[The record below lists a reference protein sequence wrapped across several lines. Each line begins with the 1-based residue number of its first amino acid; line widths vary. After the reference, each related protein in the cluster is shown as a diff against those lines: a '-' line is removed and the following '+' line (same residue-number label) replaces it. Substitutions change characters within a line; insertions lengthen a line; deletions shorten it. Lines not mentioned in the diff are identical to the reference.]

1 MIATADHSHVFTIA
15 GNPSRGNPILGLVQY
30 NGRLAMGEDGKPY
43 TTLGYSNGPWAIGPG
58 PREDLTGWDTEDPT
72 FRQQSTVKLRT
83 ETHGG
88 EDVGKEVTNVDQ
100 YLKRSSVMSLLKK

>member
-1 MIATADHSHVFTIA
+1 
-15 GNPSRGNPILGLVQY
+15 
-30 NGRLAMGEDGKPY
+30 MGEDGKPY
-43 TTLGYSNGPWAIGPG
+43 TTLGYSNGPGAIGPG

-88 EDVGKEVTNVDQ
+88 EDVGKEVRNIDQ
-100 YLKRSSVMSLLKK
+100 YLKRSSVMSLLKKWQFESWNKKCKFQITFTIPSEKKKSNKKV